1 MIIVRKANNYAAGF
15 QISLS
20 FVVAQHNR
28 DELLLQKFIEYFGCG
43 ILYRKKECFEYRV
56 TKLSDF
62 EEKILPLK
70 RFGKMLLGDKLSNSG
85 DILKPQIRID
95 GLKAM
100 RENNFTVKI
109 LRILEKEMDNPGSKS
124 IVLKSKSTF
133 VKEQRVDGS

>member
-20 FVVAQHNR
+20 FVVTQHNR

-43 ILYRKKECFEYRV
+43 ILYRKKEVFEYRV

-62 EEKILPLK
+62 VEKILPVR

-85 DILKPQIRID
+85 DILKP
-95 GLKAM
+95 L
-100 RENNFTVKI
+100 I
-109 LRILEKEMDNPGSKS
+109 LIYSCKTISVINLLVIIQRILLKEMDNPASKS
-124 IVLKSKSTF
+124 RVLSSKSTF